1 MNKPEYDVTITK
13 AGGTI
18 ALHICS
24 ECNGTKEITG
34 HKYWCSKLRRNKL
47 NEAKEK

>member
-13 AGGTI
+13 GRGTI
-18 ALHICS
+18 AIHACS

-34 HKYWCSKLRRNKL
+34 HKYWCSKVKKKVRA
-47 NEAKEK
+47 EEE

>member
-1 MNKPEYDVTITK
+1 MSIYKPEYDLTIGK
-13 AGGTI
+13 VI

-34 HKYWCSKLRRNKL
+34 HKYWCSKVKKKKVKA
-47 NEAKEK
+47 EEE